1 MEIIMSINHMTITK
15 VTCNSDRI
23 YDAADLLTHFAS
35 DLEENSNA
43 IFTAFGKVIS
53 GQDSGDLLALSM
65 FQSMDDVEKS
75 FERMDESDHFAKL
88 QQIQKSDKSTTDIY
102 SFLEINFVELALKQP
117 FYITII
123 SGYLEGITEAEF
135 VESVNNVTS
144 AFSDSGAITMRLAKC
159 LIGARPDTY
168 LFGVTFNS
176 LSSLNENASA
186 LAQNSK
192 YQELSRHFVN
202 QNKTLLKFL
211 G

>member
-15 VTCNSDRI
+15 VPCNSDRI
-23 YDAADLLTHFAS
+23 YDAADLLTYFAS
-35 DLEENSNA
+35 DLEKNSNA
-43 IFTAFGKVIS
+43 IFTTFGKVIS
-53 GQDSGDLLALSM
+53 GQDSGDLLLLSM
-65 FQSMDDVEKS
+65 FQSMDDVEQS

-117 FYITII
+117 FNITII

-168 LFGVTFNS
+168 LFGVTFN
-176 LSSLNENASA
+176 
-186 LAQNSK
+186 AQNSK

>member
-15 VTCNSDRI
+15 VPCNSDRI

-53 GQDSGDLLALSM
+53 GHDSGDLLALSM

-117 FYITII
+117 FYIALS

-135 VESVNNVTS
+135 VESVNNVNS
-144 AFSDSGAITMRLAKC
+144 AFSESGAITMRLAKC

-176 LSSLNENASA
+176 LSCLNENASA
-186 LAQNSK
+186 LAQNSE
-192 YQELSRHFVN
+192 YQELTRHFIG

>member
-15 VTCNSDRI
+15 VPCNSDRI

-144 AFSDSGAITMRLAKC
+144 AFSDSGALTMRLAKC

-176 LSSLNENASA
+176 LSCLNENASS

-192 YQELSRHFVN
+192 YQELSRHFIG

>member
-15 VTCNSDRI
+15 VPCNSDRI

-144 AFSDSGAITMRLAKC
+144 AFSDSGALTMRLAKC

>member
-15 VTCNSDRI
+15 VPCNSDRI

-35 DLEENSNA
+35 DLEKNSNA

>member
-15 VTCNSDRI
+15 VPCNSDRI
-23 YDAADLLTHFAS
+23 YDAADMLTHFAS

-43 IFTAFGKVIS
+43 IFTTFGKVIS
-53 GQDSGDLLALSM
+53 GQDSGDFLSLSM
-65 FQSMDDVEKS
+65 FQSMDDVERS

-102 SFLEINFVELALKQP
+102 SFLEINFVELARRQP
-117 FYITII
+117 FYITLS

>member
-1 MEIIMSINHMTITK
+1 MSINHMTITK
-15 VTCNSDRI
+15 VPCSSDRI
-23 YDAADLLTHFAS
+23 YDAADLLNHFAS
-35 DLEENSNA
+35 DLEKNTNA
-43 IFTAFGKVIS
+43 IFTTFGKVIS
-53 GQDSGDLLALSM
+53 GHDSGDLLFLSM

-75 FERMDESDHFAKL
+75 FQRMDESDHFAK
-88 QQIQKSDKSTTDIY
+88 IQKLQDSDRAITDIY

>member
-15 VTCNSDRI
+15 VPCNSDRI

-75 FERMDESDHFAKL
+75 FERMDESDHFAK
-88 QQIQKSDKSTTDIY
+88 IQKIQDSDRVVTDIY

>member
-15 VTCNSDRI
+15 VPCNSDRI

-75 FERMDESDHFAKL
+75 FERMDESDHFSKL

-117 FYITII
+117 FYITLS

-135 VESVNNVTS
+135 VDSVNNVTS

-176 LSSLNENASA
+176 LSCLNENASA

>member
-15 VTCNSDRI
+15 VPCNSDRI

-102 SFLEINFVELALKQP
+102 SFLEINFVELARRQP
-117 FYITII
+117 FYITLS

>member
-15 VTCNSDRI
+15 VPCNSDRI

-192 YQELSRHFVN
+192 YQELIRHFVN

>member
-15 VTCNSDRI
+15 VPCNSDRI

-43 IFTAFGKVIS
+43 IFTTFGKVIS
-53 GQDSGDLLALSM
+53 GQDSGDLLSLSM

>member
-1 MEIIMSINHMTITK
+1 MSINHMTITK
-15 VTCNSDRI
+15 VPCSSDRI
-23 YDAADLLTHFAS
+23 YDAADLLNHFAS
-35 DLEENSNA
+35 DLEKNTNA
-43 IFTAFGKVIS
+43 IFTTFGKVIS
-53 GQDSGDLLALSM
+53 GQDSGDLLFLSM
-65 FQSMDDVEKS
+65 FKSMDDVEKS
-75 FERMDESDHFAKL
+75 FERMDDSDHFAK
-88 QQIQKSDKSTTDIY
+88 IQKIHDSDRVVTDIY

-117 FYITII
+117 FYISLS
-123 SGYLEGITEAEF
+123 SGYLEGLTEAEF
-135 VESVNNVTS
+135 VDSVNNVTS

-176 LSSLNENASA
+176 LSCLNENASA

>member
-15 VTCNSDRI
+15 VPCNSDRI

-35 DLEENSNA
+35 DLEKNSNA

-88 QQIQKSDKSTTDIY
+88 QQIQNSDKSTTDIY

>member
-1 MEIIMSINHMTITK
+1 MSINHMTITK
-15 VTCNSDRI
+15 VPCNSDRI

-43 IFTAFGKVIS
+43 IFTTFGKVIS

-117 FYITII
+117 FYITLI

>member
-1 MEIIMSINHMTITK
+1 MSINHMTITK
-15 VTCNSDRI
+15 VPCNSDRI

>member
-15 VTCNSDRI
+15 VPCNSDRI

-135 VESVNNVTS
+135 VDSVNNVTS

>member
-15 VTCNSDRI
+15 VPCNSDRI
-23 YDAADLLTHFAS
+23 YDAADLLTHLAS
-35 DLEENSNA
+35 DLEKNSNA

-53 GQDSGDLLALSM
+53 GKDSGDLLALSM

-88 QQIQKSDKSTTDIY
+88 QQIQISDKSTTDIY

-176 LSSLNENASA
+176 LSCLNENASA

-192 YQELSRHFVN
+192 YQELSRHFID

>member
-1 MEIIMSINHMTITK
+1 MSINHMTITK
-15 VTCNSDRI
+15 VPCRPEQI
-23 YDAADLLTHFAS
+23 YNAADLLTSFAF
-35 DLEENSNA
+35 DLEKNSNA

-192 YQELSRHFVN
+192 YQKLSRHFVN

>member
-15 VTCNSDRI
+15 VPCNSDRI

-117 FYITII
+117 FYIALS

-144 AFSDSGAITMRLAKC
+144 AFSNSGALTMRLAKC

-168 LFGVTFNS
+168 LFGITFNS
-176 LSSLNENASA
+176 LSCLNENASA

-192 YQELSRHFVN
+192 YQELSRHFIG

>member
-15 VTCNSDRI
+15 VPCNSDRI

>member
-15 VTCNSDRI
+15 VPCNSDRI

-88 QQIQKSDKSTTDIY
+88 QQIQKSDKPTTDIY

>member
-15 VTCNSDRI
+15 VPCNSDRI
-23 YDAADLLTHFAS
+23 YDAADMLTHFAS

-43 IFTAFGKVIS
+43 IFTTFGKVIS

-102 SFLEINFVELALKQP
+102 SFLEINFVELARRQP
-117 FYITII
+117 FYITLS

-176 LSSLNENASA
+176 LSCLNENASA

-192 YQELSRHFVN
+192 YQELSRHFTG

>member
-1 MEIIMSINHMTITK
+1 MSINHMTITK
-15 VTCNSDRI
+15 VPCRPEQI
-23 YDAADLLTHFAS
+23 YNAADLLTSFAF
-35 DLEENSNA
+35 DLEKNSNA

-53 GQDSGDLLALSM
+53 GQDSGDLLSLSM

-88 QQIQKSDKSTTDIY
+88 QQIQISDKSTTDIY

-117 FYITII
+117 FYITLS
-123 SGYLEGITEAEF
+123 SGYLVGITEAEF
-135 VESVNNVTS
+135 VDSVNNVTS
-144 AFSDSGAITMRLAKC
+144 AFSDSGALTMRLAKC
-159 LIGARPDTY
+159 LIGARSDTY

-176 LSSLNENASA
+176 LSCLNENASA
-186 LAQNSK
+186 LAQNSE
-192 YQELSRHFVN
+192 YQELSRHFVG

>member
-1 MEIIMSINHMTITK
+1 MSINHMTITK
-15 VTCNSDRI
+15 VPCRPEQI
-23 YDAADLLTHFAS
+23 YNAADLLTSFAF
-35 DLEENSNA
+35 DLEKNSNA

-53 GQDSGDLLALSM
+53 GQDSGDLLSLSM

-102 SFLEINFVELALKQP
+102 SFLEINFVELARRQP
-117 FYITII
+117 FYITLS

-144 AFSDSGAITMRLAKC
+144 AFSDSGAITMKLAKC

-168 LFGVTFNS
+168 LFGITFNS
-176 LSSLNENASA
+176 LSCLNENASA
-186 LAQNSK
+186 IAQNSK
-192 YQELSRHFVN
+192 YQELSRHFID